1 MRIVSLIDDVEVIER
16 ILRHLGL
23 WPEKKPVEA
32 GRSRDPPHE
41 GSPSLP
47 PEEVIP
53 YYDDCEPFLEEVAVG

>member
-1 MRIVSLIDDVEVIER
+1 LRAGRTIDDVEVIER

-23 WPEKKPVEA
+23 WSEKKPVEA
-32 GRSRDPPHE
+32 GRSRDPPQE

-47 PEEVIP
+47 REVIP